1 MKHGGRFLGGYDI
14 GINYVVDEKQERI
27 VSPLPFNPLKNHAQ
41 YERSMEMNDGI
52 QFSHTI
58 EEQIKGQLEAGFV
71 LKDLY
76 EDTNDV
82 GRLKEF
88 GIPALI
94 ATYCA
99 KDQ

>member
-1 MKHGGRFLGGYDI
+1 
-14 GINYVVDEKQERI
+14 
-27 VSPLPFNPLKNHAQ
+27 
-41 YERSMEMNDGI
+41 MEMNDGI

-88 GIPALI
+88 GIPAFI

-99 KDQ
+99 KEQ